1 MKLKNMHS
9 ITRFIF
15 AAGCAASLTAGHARG
30 AVRYTAL
37 GASDAVGVGSS
48 AYPTQP
54 NGGYVFRIS
63 DWLQARYSP
72 WTLHNLGV
80 SGYTAPDIRDHTL
93 APAIAD
99 APDMVTLWVGGDD
112 IKDSVLQNEST
123 EALKTRFEAAYTT
136 IISRLR
142 TETNATVVTANLP
155 DLSRIPA
162 AAWFPDSYKALATA
176 DTNALNEVIA
186 RVAAQY
192 GVPVVDLFSLAAS
205 YDPANFSSDGFHP
218 NDAGYA
224 AMAEQFEAALK
235 VNAWRRVSGLGDVNG
250 DANITASDAVAT
262 LEIAAGL
269 RPADDRQAVASD
281 TFPAGGDGVVDI
293 SDALQTLRCSYGLV
307 AGADWG

>member
-1 MKLKNMHS
+1 
-9 ITRFIF
+9 
-15 AAGCAASLTAGHARG
+15 
-30 AVRYTAL
+30 
-37 GASDAVGVGSS
+37 
-48 AYPTQP
+48 
-54 NGGYVFRIS
+54 
-63 DWLQARYSP
+63 
-72 WTLHNLGV
+72 
-80 SGYTAPDIRDHTL
+80 
-93 APAIAD
+93 
-99 APDMVTLWVGGDD
+99 MVTLWVGGDD

-293 SDALQTLRCSYGLV
+293 LDALQTLRRSYGLV
-307 AGADWG
+307 AGADWR

>member
-1 MKLKNMHS
+1 MHL
-9 ITRFIF
+9 TARFIF
-15 AAGCAASLTAGHARG
+15 AAGCALSLTAGHALG

-37 GASDAVGVGSS
+37 GASDAVGVGTS
-48 AYPTQP
+48 AYPAQP

-63 DWLQARYSP
+63 DWLKARYSP

-80 SGYTAPDIRDHTL
+80 SGYTAPYIRDHTL

-99 APDMVTLWVGGDD
+99 APDIVTVWVGGDD
-112 IKDSVLQNEST
+112 IKDSVLINEST
-123 EALKTRFEAAYTT
+123 DALKARFEAAYTT

-142 TETNATVVTANLP
+142 TETNAKVVTANLP

-162 AAWFPDSYKALATA
+162 AAFFPDSYKALATA

-186 RVAAQY
+186 RVAAEY
-192 GVPVVDLFSLAAS
+192 DVPVVDLYSLDAS
-205 YDPANFSSDGFHP
+205 YDRANFSSDGFHP

-235 VNAWRRVSGLGDVNG
+235 ANAWRRVSGLGDVDGNAEVG
-250 DANITASDAVAT
+250 APDAQAT
-262 LEIAAGL
+262 LWIASGL
-269 RPADDRQAVASD
+269 LAADDRQGVAAD

-293 SDALQTLRCSYGLV
+293 SDALQTLRRGYGLV
-307 AGADWG
+307 ADADWN